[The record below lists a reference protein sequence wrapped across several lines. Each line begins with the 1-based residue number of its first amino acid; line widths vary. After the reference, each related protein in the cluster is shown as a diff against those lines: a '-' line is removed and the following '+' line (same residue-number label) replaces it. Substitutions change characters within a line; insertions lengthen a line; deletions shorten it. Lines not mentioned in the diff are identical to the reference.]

1 MEKKAYFYIDDVIW
15 PFRDLTR
22 NRPKSIFDQHLLG
35 MLKEAH
41 EKYDLK
47 VTINCFYRTDY
58 SYGDDEFT
66 LAEMTDAYKAEWEAN
81 SDWLK
86 IGYHSKQEFPDYP
99 LINVEYDDMKNE
111 YLRFEKEVKR
121 FAGENILMKSINPHW
136 WPVSKDGCRAL
147 ADCGIKLF
155 SCTYGDVKE
164 YNGDP
169 TTIPYGHAFRLLQ
182 NRKPE
187 SKLFTRPGRDIAIR
201 NSLCAYNHLTT
212 EESAEITGTF
222 KTIYKEELGIHF
234 KRFGG
239 CGGVCLNT
247 TPLDEIESCMN
258 IDMGA
263 EYCCSA
269 THEQY
274 AYPEYHAYQ
283 PDTKEKIFT
292 MCETYLKNGYEFFF
306 VDECFDKLE

>member
-111 YLRFEKEVKR
+111 
-121 FAGENILMKSINPHW
+121 
-136 WPVSKDGCRAL
+136 
-147 ADCGIKLF
+147 
-155 SCTYGDVKE
+155 
-164 YNGDP
+164 
-169 TTIPYGHAFRLLQ
+169 LLNEIEAIQ
-182 NRKPE
+182 PKNR
-187 SKLFTRPGRDIAIR
+187 
-201 NSLCAYNHLTT
+201 
-212 EESAEITGTF
+212 
-222 KTIYKEELGIHF
+222 
-234 KRFGG
+234 
-239 CGGVCLNT
+239 
-247 TPLDEIESCMN
+247 PLDT
-258 IDMGA
+258 G
-263 EYCCSA
+263 
-269 THEQY
+269 
-274 AYPEYHAYQ
+274 
-283 PDTKEKIFT
+283 
-292 MCETYLKNGYEFFF
+292 FFF
-306 VDECFDKLE
+306 KETVY